1 MSKMLHV
8 WKSYLRMKGKRM
20 GGERGE
26 GKRERREKYEKGGR
40 SDKGDLR
47 VVRTEQEQSKKGE
60 E

>member
-26 GKRERREKYEKGGR
+26 GKGR
-40 SDKGDLR
+40 AEGMSR
-47 VVRTEQEQSKKGE
+47 GE